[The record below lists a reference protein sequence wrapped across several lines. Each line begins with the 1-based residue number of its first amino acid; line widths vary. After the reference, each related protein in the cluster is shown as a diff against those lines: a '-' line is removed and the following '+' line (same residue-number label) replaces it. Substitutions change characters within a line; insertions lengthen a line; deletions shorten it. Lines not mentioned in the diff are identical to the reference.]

1 MGDVLI
7 IADGALGSQAAGQLG
22 DQARLAKPYEGL
34 EALAG
39 GQWSAV
45 LLGTAPDDLPPLA
58 RACRRLAGKT
68 PLVALCPP
76 ALEPAVRPLVGRLVD
91 DYLIDPPDLADLKRL
106 GGVYTPTAPAPAP
119 ERAQPAVPAED
130 LAALIAATANRH
142 QLEQALRDLLA
153 RRLACEG
160 LGWVDPADAG
170 RRPVLLR
177 LEADPPRCLA
187 GGHEDLT
194 ADQRAYMAALA
205 PLLGALDQAAAR
217 TASLHRLAATDH
229 LTGAYNRRYFY
240 QVTDQVLQRAG
251 RRNLRATVLLYDID
265 DFKSYNDRF
274 GHAVGDEILRE
285 TAALM
290 KQITRGQDIVA
301 RIGGDEFAVLF
312 WDVEEPRV
320 PGSRPP
326 ESAQILANRFLRA
339 LGTHEF
345 PSLGPKAVGL
355 LTISGGLANFPADG
369 RNVRE
374 LLRSADLALDA
385 VKRSGKNAIR
395 LIGPH

>member
-1 MGDVLI
+1 MGGVLI
-7 IADGALGSQAAGQLG
+7 IADGELGREAAGQLG

-58 RACRRLAGKT
+58 RACRRLAGRT

-76 ALEPAVRPLVGRLVD
+76 AAEPAVRPLVGRLVD
-91 DYLIDPPDLADLKRL
+91 DYLIAPPDLADLQRL
-106 GGVYTPTAPAPAP
+106 GGAYTPPPPAPAAD
-119 ERAQPAVPAED
+119 RAQPTVPAED

-142 QLEQALRDLLA
+142 QLEQALRDLLG

-160 LGWVDPADAG
+160 LEWVAPADAG
-170 RRPVLLR
+170 PRPVLLR
-177 LEADPPRCLA
+177 LEADPPRYLVGGHDELA
-187 GGHEDLT
+187 GPQQPYL
-194 ADQRAYMAALA
+194 AAIR
-205 PLLGALDQAAAR
+205 PLLGALDQAATR

-326 ESAQILANRFLRA
+326 ESAQILANRFLHA
-339 LGTHEF
+339 VGTHEF

-369 RNVRE
+369 TNVRE